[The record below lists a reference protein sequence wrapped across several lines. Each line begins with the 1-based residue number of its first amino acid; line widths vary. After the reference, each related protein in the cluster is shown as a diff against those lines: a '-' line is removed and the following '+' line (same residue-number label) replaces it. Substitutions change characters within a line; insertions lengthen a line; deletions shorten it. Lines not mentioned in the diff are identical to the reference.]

1 MMRPQEIVAAA
12 LAEAGGDELAVMVQ
26 CSSQVNLRWADNSLT
41 TNGDVHGVEIDIVA
55 FHTGAAGTGT
65 ATVSGQARDRAAL
78 AALVERARAAARAA
92 APAED
97 TAPLPEAGESRDW
110 DDDCPTT
117 APTALTDLAGRLGE
131 TFRRGRGDGVHHF
144 GYAEND
150 VTTTFLGTSAGT
162 RLRHTQISNRLELTA
177 KSTDRARSAWHGVAG
192 TPLPEVD
199 VAAADEMLRQRL
211 SWQTRRLDIP
221 PGRHPVMLSPS
232 AVADLMVDLYWSADA
247 QSAAEG
253 RSVFSRP
260 GGGVRVGEHLGGDLT
275 LSSDPLPDDPTMACT
290 PFVTAAASSAMSSP
304 FDNGIPLQPTSWI
317 AGGRLQHLVTTR
329 FTAAMAGLPDTPA
342 IDNLRLQ
349 TATGDGTAAD
359 MIGRMDDGLVVTCL
373 WYNRLVDPQTLLLTG
388 LTRDG
393 VYVVRGGEVVGA
405 CGNFRF
411 NESPVGLLGRIVD
424 SGAPE
429 RTLAREMGDYFNRAT
444 MPPLLVAD
452 FNMSTASEAM

>member
-12 LAEAGGDELAVMVQ
+12 LADAGGDGLAVMVHR
-26 CSSQVNLRWADNSLT
+26 SSQVNLRWADNGLT
-41 TNGDVHGVEIDIVA
+41 TNGDVHGMETDIVA
-55 FHTGAAGTGT
+55 FHTGSAGTGV
-65 ATVSGQARDRAAL
+65 ATVSGQARDRTAL
-78 AALVERARAAARAA
+78 AELVDRARAAARAA

-97 TAPLPEAGESRDW
+97 AAALPDAGGSLDW

-117 APTALTDLAGRLGE
+117 APTALTDLAERLGE
-131 TFRRGRGDGVHHF
+131 AFRRGRGDGVHHF

-162 RLRHTQISNRLELTA
+162 RLRHTQVSNRLELTA
-177 KSTDRARSAWHGVAG
+177 KSTDRTRSAWHGVAG

-199 VAAADEMLRQRL
+199 VAAVDDLLRRQL
-211 SWQTRRLDIP
+211 SWQSRRMDVA
-221 PGRHPVMLSPS
+221 PGRHTVLLSPS

-260 GGGVRVGEHLGGDLT
+260 GGGVRVGEQLGGDLT
-275 LSSDPLPDDPTMACT
+275 LSSDPSPDDPTMACT

-304 FDNGIPLQPTSWI
+304 FDNGIALQPTTWI
-317 AGGRLQHLVTTR
+317 AGGQLQHLVTTR

-342 IDNLRLQ
+342 IDNLRAQ
-349 TATGDGTAAD
+349 TAAGTGTAD
-359 MIGRMDDGLVVTCL
+359 DVVGRMDDGLVVTCL

-393 VYVVRGGEVVGA
+393 VYVVRGGEVVGS